1 MLTASDHPAVRHRAR
16 GARIDGGIMIGG
28 HILGRISEAHF
39 RASRRWIVT
48 IIGATFLYQA
58 IWIAAA

>member
-1 MLTASDHPAVRHRAR
+1 
-16 GARIDGGIMIGG
+16 MIGG